1 MLVPLAQ
8 AANAGDGAPIGQ
20 IAIVAVATTLVTVL
34 VLGLIALYRR
44 GGARPLRA
52 LADAAERGLGLP
64 GWAAVPAFAG
74 IAFGACALFGVTWDV
89 ALHLD
94 QGRDEGPLGTLAHY
108 PILVG
113 LLGLFQSGLLAVGM
127 APARRA
133 ESSRVALRI
142 RGLWPV
148 PLSAALMLV
157 ASSMAFLGFPLDDGW
172 HRMFGQDVTLWG
184 PTHVMMIACAVLGVI
199 AAILLLVEGARVAGR
214 DLHHPAGVAMRPIPV
229 LFGGVTLLGWAIMV
243 GEFDWGVPQYRMVW
257 HPLLL
262 AFAAAQGLTMARIW
276 GGRGAA
282 LAAWA
287 MYFPLLGILS
297 LLVGGPLGQSMPA
310 LPLFLVHAVVV
321 ELLALRGVRRPLAFG
336 AVAGLACG
344 TIGFAAEYAWSH
356 LVLPLPW
363 TPALLP
369 EGLPTSIVAGVA
381 GGVLGAVF
389 VGALTNTLAPGRAPR
404 IAAWAAAVAVVL
416 TGANA
421 LAARAPEGVSAR
433 IQVADV
439 HRAEQP
445 GRAGVGEVGQV
456 RVRFDPPS
464 VTDGAHWV
472 QITGWQ
478 GGGLFVDRLRKAAD
492 GTWASTKPVPLDG
505 NWKSLVRV
513 HEGRTMLSAPIV
525 MPRDAAIGFG
535 GYPVRSDVVRPMVF
549 DHELLQIERK
559 PDIPA
564 WLWTPA
570 ILAVLGLVALLMYGC
585 GRVAGRIGRGSA
597 ASPVATVGPGWVGRT
612 AGDALRRL
620 GGGGRRPPT
629 VRPS

>member
-8 AANAGDGAPIGQ
+8 ASNAGDGAPIGQ
-20 IAIVAVATTLVTVL
+20 IAVVGLATTLVTVL
-34 VLGLIALYRR
+34 VLGLVARYRA

-52 LADAAERGLGLP
+52 LAAAAEDGLGLP
-64 GWAAVPAFAG
+64 GWAAVPAIAG

-113 LLGLFQSGLLAVGM
+113 LLGLFQAGLLAVGM

-148 PLSAALMLV
+148 PLSAALMLA
-157 ASSMAFLGFPLDDGW
+157 ASAMAFLGFPLDDGW

-214 DLHHPAGVAMRPIPV
+214 DLHHPGGVAMRPIPV
-229 LFGGVTLLGWAIMV
+229 LLGAVTLLGWAIMV
-243 GEFDWGVPQYRMVW
+243 GEFDWGVPQYRLVW

-287 MYFPLLGILS
+287 VYFPLLGILS
-297 LLVGGPLGQSMPA
+297 LLVGGPLGQTMPA

-321 ELLALRGVRRPLAFG
+321 ELLALRGIRRPVAFG
-336 AVAGLACG
+336 ALAGLACG
-344 TIGFAAEYAWSH
+344 TVGFGAEYAWSH
-356 LVLPLPW
+356 VAMPLPW
-363 TPALLP
+363 TPALLS
-369 EGLPTSIVAGVA
+369 EGLPTSIVAGVS

-389 VGALTNTLAPGRAPR
+389 VGALTGTLPAGRAPR
-404 IAAWAAAVAVVL
+404 IAAWTAAVAAVL
-416 TGANA
+416 VGANA
-421 LAARAPEGVSAR
+421 LAANAPKGVKAEIR
-433 IQVADV
+433 VANVRTAD
-439 HRAEQP
+439 QP
-445 GRAGVGEVGQV
+445 GRAGEGPVGDV
-456 RVRFDPPS
+456 RVRFDPPT
-464 VTDGAHWV
+464 VTDDAHWV
-472 QITGWQ
+472 QVTGWQ
-478 GGGLFVDRLRKAAD
+478 GGGLFVDRLRRAAD
-492 GTWASTKPVPLDG
+492 GSWATTKPVPLDG

-513 HEGRTMLSAPIV
+513 HAGRSMLSAPV
-525 MPRDAAIGFG
+525 YMPRDAVIGFAG
-535 GYPVRSDVVRPMVF
+535 FPVRADVVRPMVF

-570 ILAVLGLVALLMYGC
+570 ILAVLGLVGLLMYGC
-585 GRVAGRIGRGSA
+585 ARVAGRIGTGA
-597 ASPVATVGPGWVGRT
+597 GPSPVAGVGPGWLGRAT
-612 AGDALRRL
+612 
-620 GGGGRRPPT
+620 
-629 VRPS
+629 